1 MIGKKSKADHTD
13 SSTEEAASCAGTRTD
28 PAAGPEASPET
39 TAQDKET
46 GSEIHP
52 ADTADTPQD
61 GDLAPPD
68 SDLETALKE
77 AQAEAEENYD
87 RFLRAAAEL
96 DNFRKR
102 TAKVRIEARED
113 ALRDV
118 LLKIA
123 PVIDNLNRALAQ
135 ENSDGDALRQGVEL
149 IRTQMLDVL
158 SGYGLQPIAAVGQRF
173 DPNLHEAMMELDTS
187 DHPPATV
194 MEEMEKG
201 YMLNNKVVKPAR
213 VIVSKSDQ

>member
-13 SSTEEAASCAGTRTD
+13 SNTEEAASCAGTRTD
-28 PAAGPEASPET
+28 PAAGPEASPEA
-39 TAQDKET
+39 TAQDKDT
-46 GSEIHP
+46 GSEMHP

-61 GDLAPPD
+61 GDL
-68 SDLETALKE
+68 EVALKE

-135 ENSDGDALRQGVEL
+135 ENSDGGALRQGVEL

-158 SGYGLQPIAAVGQRF
+158 SGYGLQPIEAVGQRF